1 MIKVKVC
8 GLTDPSNVKEIAEAE
23 PDFMAYIFYRGSPR
37 YVGADPEI
45 ILFDQVPR
53 GIKKTGVF
61 LNEDNQKI
69 IESAIRFGLE
79 IVQLHGN
86 ESPVTCFELQ
96 SSGLSIIKSFNIDME
111 FSFDL
116 LDQYAFCC
124 DYFLFDS
131 KGLTAGGS
139 GKKFNWEKLE
149 EYGKGKPFFL
159 SGGIGPEDAGL
170 VTSVNNQ
177 SLFAVD
183 INSRFE
189 TVPGIKD
196 SSRVKKFINEVK
208 KDQL

>member
-8 GLTDPSNVKEIAEAE
+8 GLTDPSNVKEIAEAK
-23 PDFMAYIFYRGSPR
+23 PDFMGFIFYRGSPR
-37 YVGADPEI
+37 YVGEDPEI
-45 ILFDQVPR
+45 RLFDQMPPD
-53 GIKKTGVF
+53 IKKTGVF

-69 IESAIRFGLE
+69 VELANRFGLE

-86 ESPVTCFELQ
+86 ESPVTCFRLK
-96 SSGLSIIKSFNIDME
+96 SSGLSVIKSFNIDMD

-116 LDQYAFCC
+116 LDQYAPCC

-131 KGLTAGGS
+131 KSLAAGGS

-149 EYGKGKPFFL
+149 EYGKGKQFFL
-159 SGGIGPEDAGL
+159 SGGIGPEDAEL
-170 VTSVNNQ
+170 LTSVNNKN
-177 SLFAVD
+177 LFAVD

-189 TVPGIKD
+189 TAPGIKD
-196 SSRVKKFINEVK
+196 SSRVKKFINAVK

>member
-8 GLTDPSNVKEIAEAE
+8 GLTDPSNVKEIMEAK
-23 PDFMAYIFYRGSPR
+23 PDFIGFIFYPGSPR
-37 YVGADPEI
+37 YVGEYPEI
-45 ILFDQVPR
+45 TLFDQVPS

-61 LNEDNQKI
+61 LNEDYRKI
-69 IESAIRFGLE
+69 VVLANRFGLD

-86 ESPVTCFELQ
+86 ESPVTCFELK
-96 SSGLSIIKSFNIDME
+96 SSGLSVIKSFNIDMK

-116 LDQYAFCC
+116 LDRYAPCC

-131 KGLTAGGS
+131 KSEAAGGS
-139 GKKFNWEKLE
+139 GRKFNWEKLE
-149 EYGKGKPFFL
+149 EYAKGKPFFL
-159 SGGIGPEDAGL
+159 SGGIGPEDTEL
-170 VTSVNNQ
+170 LNSVNNKY
-177 SLFAVD
+177 LFAVD

-196 SSRVKKFINEVK
+196 SSRVKTFINAIK